1 MDQEHEAGKGAGK
14 LWDPAGSLR
23 EGPRIGTP
31 WSRKIPASRKTPWF
45 RSPDGMHSPWHFNT
59 ALWFSALPDLPERP
73 HLGALAKERDALL
86 SNRSFAHIVL
96 NRLEPLQCTAEILHG
111 KVACWEVL

>member
-1 MDQEHEAGKGAGK
+1 MDQEREAGKGAGS

-31 WSRKIPASRKTPWF
+31 WFRKIPVSRKTPWF
-45 RSPDGMHSPWHFNT
+45 RSPERMSSSRHFNT

-73 HLGALAKERDALL
+73 HLGALEKARDGLL
-86 SNRSFAHIVL
+86 SNPS
-96 NRLEPLQCTAEILHG
+96 C
-111 KVACWEVL
+111 